1 MEGLI
6 PFLIHA
12 MKKQRPQHSYRSF
25 SVGSTRSYHLLNGG
39 DAVDGSSHRR
49 TRSDFQPP
57 TSTAQFLGQRSGIEF
72 VRSRTVNRPSSEN
85 YNSSPRAAALKMG
98 SHPQNHMVSNEANH
112 FSNYHAKHTES
123 KFQIRNPGTE

>member
-25 SVGSTRSYHLLNGG
+25 SVGSTRSYHLLNEG

-57 TSTAQFLGQRSGIEF
+57 TSTNQFLEQRSGIEF
-72 VRSRTVNRPSSEN
+72 VRSRTVNRSSEN
-85 YNSSPRAAALKMG
+85 YNSSPRAAALKIG
-98 SHPQNHMVSNEANH
+98 SHPQNHIISKEANH
-112 FSNYHAKHTES
+112 FSNY
-123 KFQIRNPGTE
+123 RR